1 MDSPYKEPISETK
14 KNKVSVSKNKGK
26 VNLQKALKMDRIRF
40 LYFAPKSNMEN
51 VYGFKKEEPKYSKPV
66 KRKGSSKPITT

>member
-1 MDSPYKEPISETK
+1 MDSPYKEPISEAK

-26 VNLQKALKMDRIRF
+26 VNLQKA
-40 LYFAPKSNMEN
+40 PKTNMEN